1 MISSETNDNAMPSNE
16 TPSSIDFNDN
26 EGNVNDD
33 DEVEAKE
40 EKEENVAQ
48 KRVQNEENGHEM
60 MILETVESIEQEK
73 KLAAV
78 DAIFAAG
85 TFVCIIALTG
95 TDAILT
101 QRALLLSFYFHNK
114 QPRSLRNA
122 PLHLR
127 VRQLVSRHPTIMSA
141 VIARA
146 DAVLALRY
154 LMTTLTQSLLHR
166 KFHRKCRP
174 PPPQLLLMRLSL
186 STRMQS
192 MQLPLLPLR
201 IQTTMSM
208 RCNHHQ
214 HVQRSL

>member
-1 MISSETNDNAMPSNE
+1 MISSETSDNAMPSNE

-48 KRVQNEENGHEM
+48 KRVQNEENEHEM

-85 TFVCIIALTG
+85 TFVCKLALNG

-101 QRALLLSFYFHNK
+101 SFYFHNK

-122 PLHLR
+122 LLHLR
-127 VRQLVSRHPTIMSA
+127 VRQLVSRHPTIMAA

-146 DAVLALRY
+146 DAVLARRY
-154 LMTTLTQSLLHR
+154 LMTTLTLSLLHR
-166 KFHRKCRP
+166 KLHRKCRP